1 MDDHELEVL
10 IYRIISGYQY
20 IKLNNAVYK
29 LVSPN
34 IDLKIAAN
42 LLYDTIYQENLYSG
56 FILKENLSKLLV
68 ETETISSTFDMDIKT
83 TEKTLESAKIT
94 YYKDFFLPAKAR
106 NKRKII
112 AINKVLNQAYQKKH
126 SLDFL
131 SLENYCENI
140 KNEFLISK
148 TLYDKN
154 NNLVFEDYRNIDY
167 LLFNEI
173 TSCIAS
179 NIIDIS
185 TYKKIAR
192 TDLWRKVYSNSP
204 GNVFDG
210 SPSSY
215 TEEQKALLSVSSMYE
230 KIHEHPEAPSESII
244 QDDDA
249 LDGWMLNQQKEIEL
263 NKKQKGVTNT
273 VAKGKGHDEL
283 YVMTSAKNR
292 GEIFDMNS
300 PEGLKKIQA
309 RTSLKPGETKRDI
322 DFADT
327 RQELISRMQEM
338 QQSNVRK

>member
-20 IKLNNAVYK
+20 IKLNNDVYK

-56 FILKENLSKLLV
+56 FILKENLSELLV
-68 ETETISSTFDMDIKT
+68 ETETVSTTFDTDIKI

-94 YYKDFFLPAKAR
+94 YYKDFFLPAKTR
-106 NKRKII
+106 NKRNII

-131 SLENYCENI
+131 TLENYCENI

-154 NNLVFEDYRNIDY
+154 NNLVFEEYTNIDY

-192 TDLWRKVYSNSP
+192 SDLWRKIYSNSSK
-204 GNVFDG
+204 NVFNG
-210 SPSSY
+210 SSSSY
-215 TEEQKALLSVSSMYE
+215 TEEQKALLSLSSMYE
-230 KIHEHPEAPSESII
+230 KIYENPEAPSESII

-249 LDGWMLNQQKEIEL
+249 LDGWILNQQKEIEM

-273 VAKGKGHDEL
+273 VAKGKEHDEI
-283 YVMTSAKNR
+283 YIMTSDKNK
-292 GEIFDMNS
+292 GEVFSMNS
-300 PEGLKKIQA
+300 ADGLKKIEA

-327 RQELISRMQEM
+327 RQQLISRMQE
-338 QQSNVRK
+338 SNVRK